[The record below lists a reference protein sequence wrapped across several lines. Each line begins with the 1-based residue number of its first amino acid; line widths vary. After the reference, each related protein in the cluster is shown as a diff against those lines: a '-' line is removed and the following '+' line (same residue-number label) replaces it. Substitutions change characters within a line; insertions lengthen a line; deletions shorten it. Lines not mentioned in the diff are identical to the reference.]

1 MKRLIRLVLAALTLA
16 FTACTSGMHNATPAG
31 CRPSIYPDYTGVT
44 IPTGIAPLDF
54 SLPGADR
61 LEVRITAP
69 DGTVLRNRGESFTKL
84 PVRKWKA
91 LLERS
96 VGDSLRV
103 EVAGRIDGAWQ
114 SFNPFGIF
122 VSPDPIDYGLNYRL
136 IAPGY
141 EIYSHMGIYERELG
155 SFKERGLLENTQF
168 DGCVN
173 CHAYNRGDPNAFS
186 LHIRGDHGATLLQVN
201 GEMAAYNTKTDS
213 TLGFCVYPYWHP
225 TGKYIAYSTNNTRQ
239 GFHVQPDKIIEVFDL
254 DSDLQVYDVVNNQII
269 TAPQIKQKGIWESF
283 PAFSPDGRTLYF
295 TAAREVQIPGELP
308 QSQYNLL
315 KVSFDPETGTI
326 GQDVETVFDAV
337 SMGKSLTFPKP
348 SFDGKYLMFT
358 LCDYGTFSIWHHESD
373 LWLLNLETGETRP
386 MDEVNSPDTDSYH
399 NWSTNSRWFVFS
411 SRRDDGSYTRPYIAH
426 FDGNGVAG
434 KPFMLPQRD
443 PVNYYRKL
451 YRSYNVPEFVTGP
464 VPLDRI
470 RAQKL
475 IDAPERVP
483 FGFRWSD

>member
-16 FTACTSGMHNATPAG
+16 FTTCTSGMRNAAPAG

-69 DGTVLRNRGESFTKL
+69 DGTVLQNRGKSFTKL
-84 PVRKWKA
+84 PIRKWKA

-103 EVAGRIDGAWQ
+103 EVAGRIDGAWK
-114 SFNPFGIF
+114 SFDPFGMF

-155 SFKERGLLENTQF
+155 SFQERGLLENTQF

-173 CHAYNRGDPNAFS
+173 CHAYNRGNPDAFS
-186 LHIRGDHGATLLQVN
+186 LHIRGDHGATLLQVD

-254 DSDLQVYDVVNNQII
+254 DSDLQVYDVERNQII

-326 GQDVETVFDAV
+326 GQDVETVVDAV

-348 SFDGKYLMFT
+348 SYDGKYLMFT

-373 LWLLNLETGETRP
+373 LWLLDLETGAIRP

-399 NWSTNSRWFVFS
+399 NWSSNSRWFVFS
-411 SRRDDGSYTRPYIAH
+411 SRRDDGSYTRPYISH
-426 FDGNGVAG
+426 FDENGVAG

>member
-1 MKRLIRLVLAALTLA
+1 MKRLIRLVLAALILA
-16 FTACTSGMHNATPAG
+16 LAACTSGMRNAAPAG

-54 SLPGADR
+54 ALPGADR

-69 DGTVLRNRGESFTKL
+69 DGTVLQNRGKSFTKL

-103 EVAGRIDGAWQ
+103 EVAGRIDGAWKT
-114 SFNPFGIF
+114 FDPFGMF

-173 CHAYNRGDPNAFS
+173 CHAYNRGNPDAFS
-186 LHIRGDHGATLLQVN
+186 LHIRGDHGATLLQVD
-201 GEMAAYNTKTDS
+201 GEMTAY
-213 TLGFCVYPYWHP
+213 
-225 TGKYIAYSTNNTRQ
+225 GKYIAYSTNNTRQ

-254 DSDLQVYDVVNNQII
+254 DSDLQVYDVENNQVI
-269 TAPQIKQKGIWESF
+269 TA
-283 PAFSPDGRTLYF
+283 
-295 TAAREVQIPGELP
+295 LP

-326 GQDVETVFDAV
+326 GQDVETVVDAV

-348 SFDGKYLMFT
+348 SYDGKYLMFT

-373 LWLLNLETGETRP
+373 LWLLDLETGDIRP
-386 MDEVNSPDTDSYH
+386 LDEVNSPDTDSYH

-411 SRRDDGSYTRPYIAH
+411 SRRDDGSYTRPYISH
-426 FDGNGVAG
+426 FDENGVAG

-443 PVNYYRKL
+443 PVGYYRKL

>member
-16 FTACTSGMHNATPAG
+16 LAACTSGMRHAAPAG

-54 SLPGADR
+54 ALPGADR

-69 DGTVLRNRGESFTKL
+69 DGTVLQNRGKSFTKL

-103 EVAGRIDGAWQ
+103 EVAGRIDGAWKT
-114 SFNPFGIF
+114 FDPFGMF

-173 CHAYNRGDPNAFS
+173 CHAYNRGNPDAFS

-254 DSDLQVYDVVNNQII
+254 DSDLQVYDVVNNLII

-326 GQDVETVFDAV
+326 GQDVETVVDAV

-348 SFDGKYLMFT
+348 SYDGKYLMFT
-358 LCDYGTFSIWHHESD
+358 LCDYGTFSIWH
-373 LWLLNLETGETRP
+373 
-386 MDEVNSPDTDSYH
+386 DSYH
-399 NWSTNSRWFVFS
+399 NWSSNSRWFVFS
-411 SRRDDGSYTRPYIAH
+411 SRRDDGSYTRPYISH
-426 FDGNGVAG
+426 FDENGVAG

-443 PVNYYRKL
+443 PVGYYRKL